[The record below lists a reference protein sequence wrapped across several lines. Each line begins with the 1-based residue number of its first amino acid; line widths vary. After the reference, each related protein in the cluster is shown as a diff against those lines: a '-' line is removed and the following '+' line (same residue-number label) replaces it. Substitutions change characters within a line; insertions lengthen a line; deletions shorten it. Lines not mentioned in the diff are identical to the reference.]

1 MEITFQTI
9 HTIDS
14 TVTNQNDLWFMSNS
28 YYDTTPKPNA
38 DFTNANRSHN
48 TVFTYIGLDAN
59 KDSITHIGVSAAP
72 MYEGEKRPAD
82 MIEPVGNNSSG
93 GSHIGYQWASKE
105 LHPGWNSV
113 IPMNGGGGSDD
124 PQKKIKYP
132 SRYAADLY
140 INNQKVAELDLLMQK
155 GEAE

>member
-1 MEITFQTI
+1 M
-9 HTIDS
+9 
-14 TVTNQNDLWFMSNS
+14 TNQNDLWFMSNS

-72 MYEGEKRPAD
+72 MYEGEKRPTD

-93 GSHIGYQWASKE
+93 GSHTGYQWASKE

-155 GEAE
+155 GEAK